1 MKRMIAVFLL
11 ALCAQLPAQEIQVF
25 HPSDTTEGYHGFT
38 PLRLF
43 PLPPGRSWEGAADA
57 GRGVFALHSYAV
69 PHWGPTRDRANE
81 AVTLGWNPMGA
92 LAPDQPGF
100 WWQYEWGYGQKSGPL
115 FELNLDVRDS
125 ASLGNKPG
133 LRRISY
139 KIERRSGKGVSAD
152 FSFDNVTFVRGIH
165 SAGDKL
171 RENYLQIAPRANRM
185 RTALNAEFSKLVQ
198 HTVLSHSTADA
209 RLFLPMERA
218 IMFSSRLIP
227 LYGAI
232 SDSTDIQMNDMQPG
246 VQYVIKIRNTREY
259 GVDLSW
265 TPNMGRTLY
274 WDTSHAPPLRIERG
288 ETLVVRVIM
297 DEGLHAFGSVHGR
310 FREDADAADVD
321 DVDPY

>member
-1 MKRMIAVFLL
+1 MKRMLAVFLL
-11 ALCAQLPAQEIQVF
+11 GLCAQLPAQDLQVF
-25 HPSDTTEGYHGFT
+25 HPPDSVVGFHGFT
-38 PLRLF
+38 PLQLF
-43 PLPPGRSWEGAADA
+43 PLPPGESWEGAADA

-92 LAPDQPGF
+92 LQPEQPGF

-125 ASLGNKPG
+125 ASLGTKRG

-139 KIERRSGKGVSAD
+139 KVERRTGKGVSAD
-152 FSFDNVTFVRGIH
+152 FAFDNITFVRGIH

-171 RENYLQIAPRANRM
+171 REHYLQVAPRANRM
-185 RTALNAEFSKLVQ
+185 RVSLDAEFSKLVQ

-218 IMFSSRLIP
+218 VMFSSRLIP
-227 LYGAI
+227 LHGAI

-246 VQYVIKIRNTREY
+246 VQYVIKIRNEREY

-265 TPNMGRTLY
+265 SPNTGRTLY
-274 WDTSHAPPLRIERG
+274 WDTSHAPPRHVGRG
-288 ETLVVRVIM
+288 ETLIVHIIM
-297 DEGLHAFGSVHGR
+297 DEALHAFGSVHGR
-310 FREDADAADVD
+310 FREDA
-321 DVDPY
+321 PPETQENLSPR